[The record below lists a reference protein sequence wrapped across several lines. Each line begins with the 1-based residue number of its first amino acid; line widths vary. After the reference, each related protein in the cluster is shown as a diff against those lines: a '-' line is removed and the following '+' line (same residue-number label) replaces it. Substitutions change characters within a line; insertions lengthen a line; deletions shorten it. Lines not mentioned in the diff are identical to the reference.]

1 MQSPDETT
9 PALKRFES
17 RPIYQ
22 GQLVLQYQRRP
33 SMIYAHSQARDVQA
47 HNELEEKAQ
56 NNLSTETVI
65 LNPNRESP
73 IYAIVVEKSADS
85 SDLLVIPRT
94 AAAFERIPAFI
105 NQGFHSHM
113 SMSISG
119 RQFNRTPVDTLS
131 WLEEKAQDGLCDA
144 LTPEHRCESAF
155 SHTESLHDELKTRKR
170 ELATICNK
178 LKKIGFVGGWSGI
191 DDRIMDI
198 AKAAMEN
205 KTTPTMLEGLDAK
218 LSAKLEPLH
227 HRPSARASSLVIG
240 GTAEETY

>member
-1 MQSPDETT
+1 V
-9 PALKRFES
+9 
-17 RPIYQ
+17 Q
-22 GQLVLQYQRRP
+22 GQWRGIRHVFFYGGRSYNGLDYRR
-33 SMIYAHSQARDVQA
+33 SLLA
-47 HNELEEKAQ
+47 
-56 NNLSTETVI
+56 
-65 LNPNRESP
+65 LNAVMQQVCVTR
-73 IYAIVVEKSADS
+73 
-85 SDLLVIPRT
+85 
-94 AAAFERIPAFI
+94 
-105 NQGFHSHM
+105 G
-113 SMSISG
+113 
-119 RQFNRTPVDTLS
+119 PVDTLS

-227 HRPSARASSLVIG
+227 HRPSARASSLAIG